1 MIYENGMT
9 NFTWNQSSKVI
20 SLDGAYTSN
29 PTVTATAGVGT
40 NNNINVIIDN
50 ITTTEFTI
58 LLSDT
63 PGSTM
68 TVNYIVFG
76 E

>member
-1 MIYENGMT
+1 MIYETGET

-20 SLDGAYTSN
+20 SLDGIYTSV
-29 PTVTATAGVGT
+29 PTVTATSGAGT
-40 NNNINVIIDN
+40 NNNINVTTEN

-58 LLSDT
+58 LLSDK

-68 TVNYIVFG
+68 TVSYIVFG